1 MEVCILGNGSGGP
14 FQGRHFTAQLLKI
27 GKYRFLI
34 DCGEGTQHQLYRY
47 RVRYDS
53 LAQIFISHL
62 HGDHSFGLA
71 GLLSSFCMR
80 RRQQAIHIYSPPG
93 LSDLIGATFRA
104 GGIQPPF
111 PIIFHEV
118 DPEQSQCI
126 FENPVLE
133 VWTIPLR
140 HRAPCTGWLFREKPK
155 RRRMRKD
162 QIEAYGIH
170 YTQIPD
176 LLAGADL
183 ELPDGARVPNS
194 ELTRPPDPPRTY
206 AFCSDTAFSDRV
218 IAAVQGVDL
227 LYHEATFLNAQSAEA
242 AITLHST
249 AAQAA
254 EVARQAGAQKLLMGH
269 FSSRYADLDQHLAEA
284 RAIFPESYL
293 AEEGKHYGIGDWG
306 FRISDWGL
314 RIGDWG
320 DGEQL
325 PE

>member
-306 FRISDWGL
+306 LGISDLGFG
-314 RIGDWG
+314 IGDWG
-320 DGEQL
+320 LG
-325 PE
+325 

>member
-1 MEVCILGNGSGGP
+1 MELCILGNGSGGP
-14 FQGRHFTAQLLKI
+14 FQGRHFTAQLLKA

-34 DCGEGTQHQLYRY
+34 DCGEGTQQQLYRY
-47 RVRYDS
+47 RLRYDN

-62 HGDHSFGLA
+62 HGDHTFGLA
-71 GLLSSFCMR
+71 GLLSSFCMQ

-118 DPEQSQCI
+118 NPEQSRCV

-170 YTQIPD
+170 YTQIPG

-194 ELTRPPDPPRTY
+194 ELTRPPDPPRAY
-206 AFCSDTAFSDRV
+206 AFCSDTAFSERV

-227 LYHEATFLNAQSAEA
+227 LYHEATFLSTQSAEA

-254 EVARQAGAQKLLMGH
+254 EVARQAGAKKLLMGH
-269 FSSRYADLDQHLAEA
+269 FSSRYADLAQHLTEA
-284 RAIFPESYL
+284 RGIFPDSYL
-293 AEEGKHYGIGDWG
+293 AEEGEHYQIGDWG
-306 FRISDWGL
+306 NGK
-314 RIGDWG
+314 
-320 DGEQL
+320 QL

>member
-293 AEEGKHYGIGDWG
+293 AEEGKHYGIGD
-306 FRISDWGL
+306 FGL

>member
-306 FRISDWGL
+306 LGISDWGL